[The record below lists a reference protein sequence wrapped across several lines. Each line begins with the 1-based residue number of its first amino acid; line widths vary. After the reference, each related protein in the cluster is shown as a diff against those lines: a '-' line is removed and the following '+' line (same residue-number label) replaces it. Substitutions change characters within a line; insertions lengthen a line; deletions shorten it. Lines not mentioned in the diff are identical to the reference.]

1 MAKFYFYCCTKIFTI
16 LLFVLFISISTIRRT
31 FAQTPGGLDNT
42 NLQMWFNVEGDCNL
56 SGVTTKNGNQ
66 VDTLIDKSGKT
77 GRDAIQTIPA
87 NRPLLLNNTLN
98 GKAIIRFDNSNDV
111 LQTAAIPSLNGRD
124 VFSVYIVCKKNNNT
138 TDIVFSSR
146 YSNPTPEVWGMFTF
160 PNTSDNTRNDF
171 VFYAQNS
178 SGDLNGKFVENFTP
192 PSLPAYNIL
201 SAFWLSNNKID
212 LFKNGKLSSEALLPD
227 PFLDNVPL
235 THIATRIGANGAGNN
250 LDGDIAEL
258 IIFDTQMNNSQRV
271 IIENYLQAKYGIP
284 LEIQNGSDVL
294 AGDKYTQP
302 DNNTYTKAVSGIA
315 RVTSLDVS
323 TEGKSSGLKISSGI
337 LATDFLKPIND
348 VVSLLFAYE
357 SCNNDFE
364 NSDLPPS
371 VATRW
376 QRDWYLD
383 KTADV
388 ANDGKL
394 SLIFNHAEAGLVATN
409 NTEFVLLYRN
419 VSNGNYQSIAYAQ
432 TTANNNEIK
441 FDVPATLINDGY
453 YTLGIYQKCSTPG
466 SGNALAFDA
475 TDSYVEINS
484 NANNT
489 IVDAGGYTLEFWFKA
504 PDNTSVN
511 QSMLFKQN
519 GYDIIWQGKN
529 SPISVR
535 EGGSLLAINTTK
547 TSWDANRWYHLA
559 IIKSNNNSNT
569 VRLLVDGIASGSGV
583 GSSHTSGT
591 TFRIGA
597 NGTGATVSNVFA
609 GQIDEARLWNTTL
622 TDDKLRE
629 GICSKIRDS
638 HTNYVNLLAYYD
650 FNESGISND
659 NHIMLD
665 KKNNNTAQLKNFP
678 SDARIISG
686 ARIGDYSKVF
696 SGQRSA
702 NFENPTIPIA
712 TNPKDDLT
720 VQITSVGTPDYI
732 HIYYVECE
740 PNLKTLPSGTPSLLS
755 IDSTYWGVHL
765 IGNAIYDYVANYNF
779 EGNDNVN
786 YIGNLELI
794 FRDDNAS
801 TAWLRSG
808 SASLSIPARSVSLSS
823 LSRTE
828 LILAGGFGALPVRL
842 VRFEAH
848 KINDKS
854 VKLTWQTA
862 TETNNLR
869 FDIERSGNGNDFER
883 IGTIDGAGNSN
894 QIKSYQFIDYQT
906 LEGINYYRLKQ
917 VDTDGTFNYS
927 SLRSV
932 RMNNQATI
940 IAFPNPFENQFN
952 LQFDRLIAE
961 NLTIEIRD
969 VLGNIVQ
976 KNTLIKGNQIFP
988 VQTRNLPKGIYFV
1001 SFVYENQMQHL
1012 KIVKQ

>member
-1 MAKFYFYCCTKIFTI
+1 MAKFYFYYCTRIFTI
-16 LLFVLFISISTIRRT
+16 LLFVLFISILTIQRT
-31 FAQTPGGLDNT
+31 FAQTPGGMDNT
-42 NLQMWFNVEGDCNL
+42 NLQMWFYAEDDCNV

-66 VDTLIDKSGKT
+66 IDTLIDKSGKT
-77 GRDAIQTIPA
+77 GRNAIQA
-87 NRPLLLNNTLN
+87 NTLKRPSLIANTLN
-98 GKAIIRFDNSNDV
+98 GKAVVRFDGSNDY
-111 LQTAAIPSLNGRD
+111 LQTAAINALDGKD
-124 VFSVYIVCKKNNNT
+124 VFSTYIVCKSNSLNDTKVIFRFAYDNNP
-138 TDIVFSSR
+138 VF
-146 YSNPTPEVWGMFTF
+146 WGMLSQYV
-160 PNTSDNTRNDF
+160 SDSLKNYFWFQTRGI
-171 VFYAQNS
+171 
-178 SGDLNGKFVENFTP
+178 SGANGKIAENIIDNNGGK
-192 PSLPAYNIL
+192 YNIL
-201 SAFWLSNNKID
+201 SSFWLANNKVD
-212 LFKNGKLSSEALLPD
+212 FFKNGKEFSQYIFT
-227 PFLDNVPL
+227 PFVLDLVPNIHE
-235 THIATRIGANGAGNN
+235 TTTIGAIKDGTNN
-250 LDGDIAEL
+250 LNGDIAEL
-258 IIFDTQMNNSQRV
+258 IVFDKEMNGSQRI

-284 LEIQNGSDVL
+284 LETQNGSNVL
-294 AGDKYTQP
+294 AGDKYIQP
-302 DNNTYTKAVSGIA
+302 NNNTYNKGVSGIA

-323 TEGKSSGLKISSGI
+323 TEGKSGGLKISSDI
-337 LATDFLKPIND
+337 LDTDFLKPIND

-357 SCNNDFE
+357 SCNNAFVNLDIT
-364 NSDLPPS
+364 PS

-394 SLIFNHAEAGLVATN
+394 SLIFNHTEAGLVATN

-419 VSNGNYQSIAYAQ
+419 ATSGNYQSIAYAQ
-432 TTANNNEIK
+432 ATANSNEIK

-453 YTLGIYQKCSTPG
+453 YTLGIYQKCLTPG

-489 IVDAGGYTLEFWFKA
+489 IVDAGGYTLEFWFKT

-511 QSMLFKQN
+511 QSMIYKQN
-519 GYDIIWQGKN
+519 GYNVIWQGKN
-529 SPISVR
+529 SPISVK
-535 EGGSLLAINTTK
+535 EGGSLITINTTK
-547 TSWDANRWYHLA
+547 TSWEANRWYHLA
-559 IIKSNNNSNT
+559 VIKSNMNS
-569 VRLLVDGIASGSGV
+569 VRLLVDGVASGNGT

-597 NGTGATVSNVFA
+597 NGSGASINNVFA
-609 GQIDEARLWNTTL
+609 GQIDEVRLWNATL

-629 GICSKIRDS
+629 GICSKIRTS
-638 HTNYVNLLAYYD
+638 HTNYSNLLVYYD
-650 FNESGISND
+650 FNELDITND
-659 NHIMLD
+659 SRIMLD
-665 KKNNNTAQLKNFP
+665 KKNNNTAQLKNFAN
-678 SDARIISG
+678 DARIISG

-696 SGQRSA
+696 NNQTTA
-702 NFENPTIPIA
+702 NFENPTLS
-712 TNPKDDLT
+712 TDPKDDLT
-720 VQITSVGTPDYI
+720 VEIAPGVQPPPAHI
-732 HIYYVECE
+732 HIYYVDCE
-740 PNLKTLPSGTPSLLS
+740 PNLKTLPGGTPTLLS
-755 IDSTYWGVHL
+755 IDSTYWGVHI
-765 IGNAIYDYVANYNF
+765 IGNDIYNYTVDYNF

-842 VRFEAH
+842 VRFEAK
-848 KINDKS
+848 KIDEKS

-869 FDIERSGNGNDFER
+869 FEIERSGNGNEFER

-894 QIKSYQFIDYQT
+894 AIKNYQFIDYQA

-917 VDTDGTFNYS
+917 IDTDGTFHYS

-932 RMNNQATI
+932 RMNNQVTI

-952 LQFDRLIAE
+952 LQFERLISE

-976 KNTLIKGNQIFP
+976 TNTLIKGNQIFP
-988 VQTRNLPKGIYFV
+988 IQTRNLPKGIYFV
-1001 SFVYENQMQHL
+1001 SFVYENQMQYL
-1012 KIVKQ
+1012 KIVKEL